1 MIPGKQRKRKTHFSY
16 FPIDCRHHR
25 KHSSVQ
31 VHSALSAADFA
42 QCSTFATIIMTVS
55 HIEVDRLEIERE
67 LYPEMFFQ
75 PLSFK
80 QLLQCDARRIPA
92 PSTQALN
99 WAWVIS
105 LVHADPGNVTTVF
118 PVRAYFRSVSRNKIF
133 FWTQT
138 HPYALL
144 LQSWTHLEAVWNCS
158 HVVQVCISPSE
169 TCQPQS
175 SCII

>member
-1 MIPGKQRKRKTHFSY
+1 MIAGKQRKRKTHFSY
-16 FPIDCRHHR
+16 FPVDCCHHR

-42 QCSTFATIIMTVS
+42 QCSTCATIIMTVS
-55 HIEVDRLEIERE
+55 HIEVDRLKIERE

-80 QLLQCDARRIPA
+80 QLLQCDAHRIPA

-99 WAWVIS
+99 WAWVTS

-133 FWTQT
+133 FE
-138 HPYALL
+138 HRHIHMLCCCK
-144 LQSWTHLEAVWNCS
+144 SGH
-158 HVVQVCISPSE
+158 I
-169 TCQPQS
+169 
-175 SCII
+175 